1 MKRLPFFFIFLLFLQ
16 PVELLSGQWPVTFTD
31 SAGERITLD
40 TAPRRVVSL
49 VPSITEIVLGLGA
62 ADAVVGITHHSL
74 LGPETAG
81 KEIIGGFFRPDLD
94 RVAGLQPEVIFYA
107 DLHGEQIARFQ
118 DKAILIRLT
127 PRTIAES
134 FAQIRLLG
142 RIFNREAKSA
152 AIIAEQ
158 QRQLEVIALKVA
170 KIPAAER
177 QRVIRLMGDEPFMV
191 PGDDSFQNEYIRA
204 AGGIAPQF
212 GANGDSTPVTLAQWQ
227 QFNPQVIY
235 GCGSP
240 DQALAALQQEG
251 WRDVDAVRDNRVL
264 FFPCEL
270 TCRLAGQSGT
280 LVSALASGIYSDSF
294 SNSDNYVLDE
304 EVVDKQPLH
313 LDLDYLRQAEIITS
327 SIKDFHNKT
336 LALSFQQPM
345 RVVSTLEGQ
354 KEGILTVA
362 NHYFPPPSWGLD
374 RGQGL
379 AELRMSTSKILG
391 FPPDSTAML
400 FTGAD
405 MANLAVVKKSFRD
418 MEVVAL
424 VTAGVEGNSVRMG
437 SDTGSYYEPD
447 EIKKSDKP
455 GTINILLL
463 TNMQLSPRAMT
474 RAIISST
481 EAKSAALQDLDIRS
495 SYTSPHHSA
504 TGTGTDNIIVV
515 EGRGPA
521 IDATGGHTK
530 MGELIGRAVYEG
542 VQEAI
547 ARQNGL
553 ATNRSL
559 FKRLKERK
567 IELSPLCQ
575 GDPQLRSDVEH
586 LLLQPRYSS
595 FLSAALAISDD
606 YERGLVSD
614 LTSFDDW
621 CRSML
626 PGSHPATMAALPAV
640 AALAALPDSA
650 AKELPLV
657 IRKAL
662 TVVLSAA
669 QPAPTAGK
677 PPERII
683 SLGPT
688 NTENVYLLGAEDRLL
703 ANTSYC
709 IRPEAAK
716 MKEKIGSVMQIS
728 IEKILSLQPDLV
740 LATDLSPPQQLEKL
754 RSLGL
759 NVVQFH
765 QATSFDDICTQF
777 ITLGRLLGLEQR
789 AHTIVSEARA
799 KVAAVTREVAGLPIE
814 KVFLQIGSQPLVGA
828 LQHTFTDDFIV
839 LGGGANIIDDQLSG
853 TTNDEKVLAENP
865 DTIIIAIMGNETGLA
880 GKEQERWRNIP
891 VIKAVRDGRVHIIDP
906 DLVCSPSPATFAE
919 ALAIISRLIHPEL
932 NQRARQ

>member
-1 MKRLPFFFIFLLFLQ
+1 MKRLPFILIFLLLLQ

-31 SAGERITLD
+31 SSGTQITLD
-40 TAPRRVVSL
+40 TVPRRVVSL
-49 VPSITEIVLGLGA
+49 VPSITEIVLGLGG
-62 ADAVVGITHHSL
+62 ADALVGITSHSL
-74 LGPETAG
+74 LPPKTAD

-94 RVAGLQPEVIFYA
+94 RVAGLQPDVIFYA
-107 DLHGEQIARFQ
+107 DLHEEQVTRFR

-134 FAQIRLLG
+134 FEQIRLLG
-142 RIFNREAKSA
+142 RIFNKEAKGA
-152 AIIAEQ
+152 AIITEQ

-204 AGGIAPQF
+204 AGGIAPKF
-212 GANGDSTPVTLAQWQ
+212 GANGNSIPITLAQWQ
-227 QFNPQVIY
+227 QFNAQVIY

-240 DQALAALQQEG
+240 DQALAALQQPG
-251 WRDVDAVRDNRVL
+251 WRDVDAVRHNRVL

-280 LVSALASGIYSDSF
+280 LVSALSSGIYSNSF
-294 SNSDNYVLDE
+294 SSSDNYVLNE
-304 EVVDKQPLH
+304 EVVARQSLH

-327 SIKDFHNKT
+327 NMKDFHNKT
-336 LALSFQQPM
+336 LALSFKAPM

-374 RGQGL
+374 QGQGL
-379 AELRMSTSKILG
+379 AELRKSTSHILG
-391 FPPDSTAML
+391 LAPDTTAML

-405 MANLAVVKKSFRD
+405 MDNLAVVRKSFRD

-437 SDTGSYYEPD
+437 SDTGSYYEPG
-447 EIKKSDKP
+447 EIKKTDKP

-495 SYTSPHHSA
+495 SYTSPHHAA

-515 EGRGPA
+515 EGSGPA

-530 MGELIGRAVYEG
+530 MGELIGRAVYDG

-553 ATNRSL
+553 TAKRSI
-559 FKRLKERK
+559 FKRLEERK
-567 IELSPLCQ
+567 IDLSAVCQ
-575 GDPQLRSDVEH
+575 GDPRLRSDVEQ

-595 FLSAALAISDD
+595 LLAAALAISDD

-621 CRSML
+621 CGTLL
-626 PGSHPATMAALPAV
+626 PGGQPTAGAALPAV
-640 AALAALPDSA
+640 ATSPDSA

-662 TVVLSAA
+662 AVVLGAA
-669 QPAPTAGK
+669 QPATPATK

-688 NTENVYLLGAEDRLL
+688 NTENVYLIGAEDRLV

-716 MKEKIGSVMQIS
+716 TKEKIGSVMQIS

-754 RSLGL
+754 RNLGL

-799 KVAAVTREVAGLPIE
+799 KVAAITRDVSGLPIE

-828 LQHTFTDDFIV
+828 LPNTFTDDFIA
-839 LGGGANIIDDQLSG
+839 LSGGVNIIDDQPSG
-853 TTNDEKVLAENP
+853 TTNYEKVLAENP

-880 GKEQERWRNIP
+880 GKELERWRDIP

-919 ALAIISRLIHPEL
+919 ALAIISRLIHPDL

>member
-1 MKRLPFFFIFLLFLQ
+1 MKRLYFILTILLLLQ
-16 PVELLSGQWPVTFTD
+16 PVELLSGQRPVTFTD
-31 SAGERITLD
+31 SAGEGITLD
-40 TAPRRVVSL
+40 TPPERVVSL
-49 VPSITEIVLGLGA
+49 VPSITEIVLGIGG
-62 ADAVVGITHHSL
+62 ADAVVGITYHSL
-74 LGPETAG
+74 PGLETAG
-81 KEIIGGFFRPDLD
+81 KEIIGGFFRPDFD
-94 RVAGLQPEVIFYA
+94 MVANLRPDVIFYA
-107 DLHGEQIARFQ
+107 DPHKEQITRFR
-118 DKAILIRLT
+118 DNAILIRLT

-134 FAQIRLLG
+134 FEQIQLLG
-142 RIFNREAKSA
+142 RIFNKETRSA

-170 KIPAAER
+170 KIPEAER

-204 AGGIAPQF
+204 AGGIAPKF
-212 GANGDSTPVTLAQWQ
+212 GTNGNSIPITLAQWQ

-240 DQALAALQQEG
+240 DQGLAALQQPG

-280 LVSALASGIYSDSF
+280 LVSALSSGIYSDSF

-304 EVVDKQPLH
+304 EVVARQPLH
-313 LDLDYLRQAEIITS
+313 LNLDYLRQAEIITS
-327 SIKDFHNKT
+327 NIKDFHNKT
-336 LALSFQQPM
+336 LALSFKTPM

-362 NHYFPPPSWGLD
+362 NHYFPPPSWVLD
-374 RGQGL
+374 QGQGL
-379 AELRMSTSKILG
+379 AELRESTSKILG
-391 FPPDSTAML
+391 LSPDSTAML

-424 VTAGVEGNSVRMG
+424 ITAGVEGNSVRMG
-437 SDTGSYYEPD
+437 SDTGNYYEPGD
-447 EIKKSDKP
+447 SKKTDKTDKP

-463 TNMQLSPRAMT
+463 TNMQLSSRAMT

-530 MGELIGRAVYEG
+530 MGELIGHAVYDG

-553 ATNRSL
+553 TTDRSL
-559 FKRLKERK
+559 FKRLEERK
-567 IELSPLCQ
+567 IDLSTLCQ
-575 GDPQLRSDVEH
+575 GDPQLRSDVEQ

-595 FLSAALAISDD
+595 FLAAALAISDD

-614 LTSFDDW
+614 LTSFDEW
-621 CRSML
+621 CRTLLS
-626 PGSHPATMAALPAV
+626 GSQPTAGAILPAP
-640 AALAALPDSA
+640 PDTA

-662 TVVLSAA
+662 AVVLGAA
-669 QPAPTAGK
+669 QPASTAGK

-688 NTENVYLLGAEDRLL
+688 NTENVYLLGAEDRLV

-716 MKEKIGSVMQIS
+716 IKEKIGSVMQIS

-765 QATSFDDICTQF
+765 QATSFDDICSQF

-799 KVAAVTREVAGLPIE
+799 KVAAITRDVSGLPIE

-828 LQHTFTDDFIV
+828 LPNTFTDDFIV
-839 LGGGANIIDDQLSG
+839 LSGGVNIIDDQLSG
-853 TTNDEKVLAENP
+853 TTNYEKVLAENP

-880 GKEQERWRNIP
+880 GKEQERWRDIS

-919 ALAIISRLIHPEL
+919 ALAILSRLVHPEL
-932 NQRARQ
+932 N